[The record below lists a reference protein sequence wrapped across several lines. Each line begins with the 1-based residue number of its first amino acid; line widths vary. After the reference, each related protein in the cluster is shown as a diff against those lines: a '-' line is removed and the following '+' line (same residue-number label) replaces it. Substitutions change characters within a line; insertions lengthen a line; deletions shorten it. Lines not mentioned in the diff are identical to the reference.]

1 MTTPLDP
8 LLAPRG
14 AGEGY
19 HQKSRV
25 MLILGFSIVVNQKI
39 IFILGYLQPSQG
51 HHPGGGAVVEEFRG
65 GGWVLYYQISCV
77 MLILGFSLVWNPKFI
92 FILGYPHP
100 HKGAR
105 GDAGG
110 LEGTLECG
118 LVCCYNKTD
127 VIFESISIEIL
138 IIDIPH
144 FWFPNY
150 WRPQNRHYKWLGGIP
165 ALVPPQP
172 LPPPPPGAPLWWLR
186 VP

>member
-65 GGWVLYYQISCV
+65 GGLSPILPDIMCYVNSGVFISV
-77 MLILGFSLVWNPKFI
+77 
-92 FILGYPHP
+92 
-100 HKGAR
+100 
-105 GDAGG
+105 
-110 LEGTLECG
+110 
-118 LVCCYNKTD
+118 
-127 VIFESISIEIL
+127 ES
-138 IIDIPH
+138 
-144 FWFPNY
+144 
-150 WRPQNRHYKWLGGIP
+150 
-165 ALVPPQP
+165 
-172 LPPPPPGAPLWWLR
+172 
-186 VP
+186 